1 MRKVTA
7 ALFSSI
13 DGVVENPGEWQFD
26 HFDEDMGT
34 AMATAL
40 STQDT
45 VLLGRATYQQWAD
58 YWPGNTSDE
67 FGGFINPIRKFVV
80 SRTLSN
86 DDLQWNNSE
95 LVDGE
100 LEDFV
105 RRLKELDGGDI
116 AVNGSISVVR
126 QLLFAGLLD
135 SLMLMI
141 HPVVVGS
148 GQRLFQPGDPLTRLK
163 LIDSQITASGN
174 ALLTYGPRSGEQRPS

>member
-45 VLLGRATYQQWAD
+45 VLLGKATYQQWAD

-80 SRTLSN
+80 SRTLS
-86 DDLQWNNSE
+86 DEDLQWNNSE
-95 LVDGE
+95 LMDGE

-105 RRLKELDGGDI
+105 RRLKELAGGDI

-135 SLMLMI
+135 SLTLMI

-163 LIDSQITASGN
+163 LLDSQITSSGN
-174 ALLTYGPRSGEQRPS
+174 ALLTYGPRSGEGEPS

>member
-7 ALFSSI
+7 SLFSSI

-26 HFDEDMGT
+26 HFDSDLGELMG
-34 AMATAL
+34 AAL

-45 VLLGRATYQQWAD
+45 VLLGRVTYEQWAD
-58 YWPGNTSDE
+58 YWPGNTDDE
-67 FGGFINPIRKFVV
+67 FGAFINPIQKFVA
-80 SRTLSN
+80 STTLA
-86 DDLQWNNSE
+86 DEDLEWNNSK
-95 LVDGE
+95 LMDGE

-116 AVNGSISVVR
+116 AVDGSISVVR

-135 SLMLMI
+135 ALTLVV
-141 HPVVVGS
+141 HPVVAGS

-163 LIDSQITASGN
+163 LVDSQISASGN
-174 ALLTYGPRSGEQRPS
+174 AVLTYGPRN